1 MNKSWLNYFNLSDH
15 YERKARFLPAV
26 LSILPLF
33 PVATTFG
40 VPLLAWGKLLVV
52 GAGLWAIVAVALSH
66 VASAFG
72 NRLQDKLWPDWPHDA
87 PTNRWL
93 HPDEK
98 SISVQQKQIWY
109 QAIKNLVQIDIHK
122 AVDAKEPDELK
133 ATINDAVKTLRSRI
147 WKTPEAERA
156 QIHNIDYGFAR
167 NLTGL
172 RPVWITFALSSCVGC
187 WYAYIWDN
195 GAILWAI
202 ISTVIAA
209 GAVLLAALLPA
220 YVHRKAHYYAES
232 FLGAVVALSASN
244 QQQQLTK
251 PDTPS
256 DHGPLG

>member
-26 LSILPLF
+26 LSILPLL

-40 VPLLAWGKLLVV
+40 VPLLEWSNLFVV

-72 NRLQDKLWPDWPHDA
+72 NRLQDKLWPDWPYDA

-93 HPDEK
+93 HPAEK
-98 SISVQQKQIWY
+98 SISAQQKQIWY
-109 QAIKNLVQIDIHK
+109 QAIKKLVQIDIHK

-133 ATINDAVKTLRSRI
+133 ATINDAVKALRSRI

-156 QIHNIDYGFAR
+156 QLHNIDYGFAR
-167 NLTGL
+167 NFTGL
-172 RPVWITFALSSCVGC
+172 RPVWITFALSSFVGC
-187 WYAYIWDN
+187 WYAYIWDS

-202 ISTVIAA
+202 VSSVVVV
-209 GAVLLAALLPA
+209 GALVLAPLLPA
-220 YVHRKAHYYAES
+220 YVRRKAHYYAES
-232 FLGAVVALSASN
+232 FFAAVVAMNDSKS
-244 QQQQLTK
+244 QQPTS
-251 PDTPS
+251 T
-256 DHGPLG
+256 GE